1 MKNIHWQNNY
11 FDLIGEPKNLKIHQK
26 VSGSAVIPRIDGFY
40 YLIGIKRKDED
51 VHWEIPRGFQK
62 EGESFEETANFEET
76 AKRELKE
83 ETNIEAKS
91 LKSLG
96 VVMPDSGI
104 MDSKIH
110 LFLADCEKPEHIVLQ
125 EDEGIKCYQYY
136 SLNAIYE
143 LIRKGLII
151 DGYTLAAFAKVV
163 ADHPSFTV
171 KKLSSNVNIVD
182 SMDNLDNL

>member
-11 FDLIGEPKNLKIHQK
+11 FDIVGEPKNLKIHQK

-40 YLIGIKRKDED
+40 YLVGIKRKDEN

-62 EGESFEETANFEET
+62 EGESFEET

-110 LFLADCEKPEHIVLQ
+110 LFLADCEKPERIVLQ

-143 LIRKGLII
+143 LIRKGSII

-163 ADHPSFTV
+163 AEHPSFTV